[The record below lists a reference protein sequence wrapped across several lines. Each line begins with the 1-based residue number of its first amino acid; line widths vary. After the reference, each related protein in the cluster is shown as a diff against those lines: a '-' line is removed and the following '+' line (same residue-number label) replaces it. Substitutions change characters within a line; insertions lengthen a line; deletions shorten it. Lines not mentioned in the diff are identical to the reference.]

1 MEEKVA
7 QLNAVATP
15 GELAEIDVLQRAVTE
30 TLEEYQAD
38 FTAARRKNWE
48 DAKQG
53 LEAAV
58 NRIYEK
64 YFPHEEMFPHLMA
77 ALAYLQEEGWKVSK
91 SKLYKDAADGL
102 LQTADGNRVRESA
115 LMAYAYENL
124 KPSDDGKQDAE
135 LRPLVQEEKRLD
147 ISIKRRKDAQIA
159 WEMEKE
165 MGKWLPKKDLGLEFA
180 ARAGWMDAQLE
191 SVIRAKAAAWIQ
203 LVGGN
208 QKKEQLLVDAML
220 AEKDL
225 VMNDYATMDMAHV
238 LFKKKKG

>member
-1 MEEKVA
+1 MEEKIA
-7 QLNAVATP
+7 QLNDVAMP
-15 GELAEIDVLQRAVTE
+15 GELAEIEVLQRAVTE
-30 TLEEYQAD
+30 NLEVYQEE

-64 YFPHEEMFPHLMA
+64 YFPHEEVFPHLMA

-124 KPSDDGKQDAE
+124 KPSDEGKQDAE

-165 MGKWLPKKDLGLEFA
+165 MGKWLPKKDL
-180 ARAGWMDAQLE
+180 
-191 SVIRAKAAAWIQ
+191 
-203 LVGGN
+203 
-208 QKKEQLLVDAML
+208 
-220 AEKDL
+220 

-238 LFKKKKG
+238 LFKKKS